1 MQPKTAFM
9 KVLVSIRN
17 IEGAGILNFINCAA
31 ISERFFNRSR
41 AWFTQ
46 RMNNNIVNGKP
57 ISFTSEELLKLRT
70 SLKIL
75 ASELMEFSSHIPN
88 IPTDMAIRVYV
99 IEDSIAIDYIQNDD
113 LEGFKDY
120 IASDHN
126 LDFGEPEYFDTE
138 AEALAFCAGL
148 GYGQDERGVPTRC
161 PLRSSEQSDQPFIEC
176 IVKI

>member
-1 MQPKTAFM
+1 
-9 KVLVSIRN
+9 
-17 IEGAGILNFINCAA
+17 
-31 ISERFFNRSR
+31 
-41 AWFTQ
+41 
-46 RMNNNIVNGKP
+46 
-57 ISFTSEELLKLRT
+57 
-70 SLKIL
+70 
-75 ASELMEFSSHIPN
+75 
-88 IPTDMAIRVYV
+88 MAIRVYV